1 MLIIC
6 IVNTGWQGEQ
16 EARKAMAQIWKSLFL
31 LSLQAQ
37 KSIKGQCNWDTVEL
51 CIILAPSSLLV

>member
-1 MLIIC
+1 MLLIC

-16 EARKAMAQIWKSLFL
+16 QAKKAMAQIWKSLFY

-37 KSIKGQCNWDTVEL
+37 KNMKGQCNWGAVEL
-51 CIILAPSSLLV
+51 CIILASSSLSV

>member
-1 MLIIC
+1 MLLIC

-16 EARKAMAQIWKSLFL
+16 EARKAMAQIRESLFH

-37 KSIKGQCNWDTVEL
+37 KNIKGQCNWDAVEL
-51 CIILAPSSLLV
+51 CIILASSSLSV